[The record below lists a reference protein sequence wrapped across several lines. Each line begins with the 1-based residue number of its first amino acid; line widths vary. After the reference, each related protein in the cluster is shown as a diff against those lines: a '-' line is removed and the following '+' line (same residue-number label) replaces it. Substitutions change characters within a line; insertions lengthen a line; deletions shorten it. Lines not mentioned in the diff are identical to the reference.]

1 MKRKKAQFIS
11 AEAIYNRTADP
22 SPAQAVANHETK
34 KNSNYKMLQ
43 NMEYKRIAVFIW
55 G

>member
-11 AEAIYNRTADP
+11 AEAIYKRTADP

-34 KNSNYKMLQ
+34 KIAIIKCS
-43 NMEYKRIAVFIW
+43 RIW
-55 G
+55 NTKE